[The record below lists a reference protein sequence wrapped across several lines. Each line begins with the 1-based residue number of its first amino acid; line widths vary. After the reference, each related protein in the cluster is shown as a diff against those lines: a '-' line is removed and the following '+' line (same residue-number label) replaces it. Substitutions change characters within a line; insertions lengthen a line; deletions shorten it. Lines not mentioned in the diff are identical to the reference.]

1 MQMDDALSL
10 VTNVGFPAGLCF
22 ILLRHILHTMEE
34 KLDKLDLSLH
44 ELIQVIQDLNVNN
57 SPSSKSS
64 KPVMNNAHK
73 KAPRGDYSP
82 LEPLCSAIIN
92 VMIIG

>member
-1 MQMDDALSL
+1 MVLLIYLPLYMAKKEGNTLQMDDALSL

-64 KPVMNNAHK
+64 KP
-73 KAPRGDYSP
+73 D
-82 LEPLCSAIIN
+82 E
-92 VMIIG
+92 

>member
-1 MQMDDALSL
+1 MDDALSL

-44 ELIQVIQDLNVNN
+44 ELIEVIKELNDGNHH
-57 SPSSKSS
+57 SSKSG
-64 KPVMNNAHK
+64 KP
-73 KAPRGDYSP
+73 D
-82 LEPLCSAIIN
+82 E
-92 VMIIG
+92 